1 MFGFSMKERLYKTI
15 IYFSKSYLD
24 EYVDAIS
31 DLIKAAESIEPKV
44 LDKELK
50 KAKMEYLGKVFDAT
64 KGYIMDKM
72 PQFGGR
78 IEQIIKS
85 PDEVGLSKEDLKEN
99 LSPGKMLIVFL
110 YAIKKKLP
118 KAKECSALDF
128 IYHDVVKEK
137 LLILDQEIKAKNNE
151 KEIQKEEFK

>member
-24 EYVDAIS
+24 EYVDVVS
-31 DLIKAAESIEPKV
+31 DLVKAADSMEPKA
-44 LDKELK
+44 LEKELK
-50 KAKMEYLGKVFDAT
+50 KAKVEYLRKVFYAT
-64 KGYIMDKM
+64 KGYIIDKM
-72 PQFGGR
+72 PQFQER
-78 IEQIIKS
+78 IEEIIKA
-85 PDEVGLSKEDLKEN
+85 PDEVGLNKEDLKDN

-110 YAIKKKLP
+110 YGIKKKLP

-128 IYHDVVKEK
+128 VYHDIVKEK

-151 KEIQKEEFK
+151 KELRNE